1 MDSRETLARVYLDK
15 RPDAAAQVLESLS
28 PASAATLLAE
38 LPARL
43 AAPVLAAMRP
53 HYLTACL
60 SRLPPSF
67 VAGVARQLPTQAA
80 VGLLRAL
87 TATQQDAVLQQIPA
101 HQAGA
106 VRYLLTY
113 SGNLVGAWT
122 EPDVLTLDPGDT
134 VVQARARLRET
145 DTGDMHRLY
154 LVDRSRQLRGSVTAI
169 ALLRA
174 RDDAV
179 LRTLSQ
185 GRPNTVRAR
194 TSLSVAAQLSDWQQT
209 IEMPVIGRGDEFI
222 GVVSEDVLHR
232 ALRRARQGEDEDQAR
247 EEETGTG
254 LVEVFQLGFQGAWQ
268 VWMDLLSMPALD
280 DKE

>member
-1 MDSRETLARVYLDK
+1 MDSREILARVYLDK
-15 RPDAAAQVLESLS
+15 RPDAAAQVLESLP
-28 PASAATLLAE
+28 PASATDLLAE

-80 VGLLRAL
+80 VSLVRAL
-87 TATQQDAVLQQIPA
+87 TATQQDAVLQQLPA
-101 HQAGA
+101 HQAGT

-134 VVQARARLRET
+134 VAQARERLRET

-154 LVDRSRQLRGSVTAI
+154 LVDRTRQLRGSVTAI

-179 LRTLSQ
+179 LSTLSL

-194 TSLSVAAQLSDWQQT
+194 TSLSVAAQLADWQQT
-209 IEMPVIGRGDEFI
+209 IEMPVIGRGEEFI
-222 GVVSEDVLHR
+222 GVISEDVLHR
-232 ALRRARQGEDEDQAR
+232 ALRRARQGEGDDKAR
-247 EEETGTG
+247 EEETGAG

-268 VWMDLLSMPALD
+268 VWMDLLSMPATD
-280 DKE
+280 NKE